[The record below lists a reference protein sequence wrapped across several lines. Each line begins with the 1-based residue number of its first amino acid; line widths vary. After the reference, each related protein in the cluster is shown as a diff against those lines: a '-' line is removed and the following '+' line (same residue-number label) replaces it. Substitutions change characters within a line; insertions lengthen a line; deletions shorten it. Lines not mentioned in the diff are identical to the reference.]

1 MRLII
6 LIVIILFSLKSNSQ
20 VNQYQINA
28 RFDVIDKKI
37 KIKQTLKFYNNSSK
51 DLSFLILNDWA
62 NSYSNSKSSLG
73 SRLSEEYSLLFQRS
87 TKNQRGY
94 TLIDKIYSGSKEFKY
109 KRPKDKYDFIK
120 IDLANKLR
128 KGDSIQLNIDYDIL
142 IPDNSFTGYGIN
154 KSNEINIRDWYF
166 TFSKIKNG
174 NWIQ

>member
-6 LIVIILFSLKSNSQ
+6 LIVIILFYLKSNSQ

-109 KRPKDKYDFIK
+109 KR
-120 IDLANKLR
+120 
-128 KGDSIQLNIDYDIL
+128 
-142 IPDNSFTGYGIN
+142 
-154 KSNEINIRDWYF
+154 
-166 TFSKIKNG
+166 
-174 NWIQ
+174 